1 MALFFGIFIALN
13 LSSRDDNGDD
23 DELGAALQDMI
34 DQDIQEVQ
42 VSIFGSVMYPAQI
55 TVERGTNVT
64 VVIYTDRNAVLK
76 ILNHEFEVEIGPG
89 SIVTLPFDASIAGN
103 YHLELHFPIPP
114 EQAGSEAAILLSEP
128 IRIGT
133 IVVQ

>member
-42 VSIFGSVMYPAQI
+42 VSIFGSFM
-55 TVERGTNVT
+55 
-64 VVIYTDRNAVLK
+64 
-76 ILNHEFEVEIGPG
+76 
-89 SIVTLPFDASIAGN
+89 
-103 YHLELHFPIPP
+103 
-114 EQAGSEAAILLSEP
+114 
-128 IRIGT
+128 
-133 IVVQ
+133 